1 MRDPDILPQQQR
13 ENAEPFERHNPVPWP
28 LLVVTVLMACVG
40 AAYIV
45 ATSPNEPSPWGDG
58 RVATELQG
66 ISPAGSASSALAA
79 LATVDGAAV
88 FTARCVA
95 CHQATGLGL
104 PGAFPPLAGSE
115 WVVGSEVTLA
125 AIVLH
130 GVTGS
135 IQVKG
140 VAYAGAMPAFKEQLQ
155 DAEIAAVLT
164 HIRRQWGNAADAVTA
179 QSVAA
184 VRQATSGRNEP
195 FKGEAELSGLK

>member
-28 LLVVTVLMACVG
+28 LLAVTVLMTCLG
-40 AAYIV
+40 AAYVIV
-45 ATSPNEPSPWGDG
+45 SSPDEPAPWGDG
-58 RVATELQG
+58 RTATELQG
-66 ISPAGSASSALAA
+66 TAQAGSAAASAA

-104 PGAFPPLAGSE
+104 PGAFPPLVGSE
-115 WVVGSEVTLA
+115 WVVGKDATLA

-130 GVTGS
+130 GLAGT

-140 VAYAGAMPAFKEQLQ
+140 VGYAGAMPAFKEQLQ

-164 HIRRQWGNAADAVTA
+164 HIRRQWGNAAATVTTE
-179 QSVAA
+179 SVAA
-184 VRQATSGRNEP
+184 VRLATAGRSEP
-195 FKGEAELSGLK
+195 FKGEAELNGIK

>member
-1 MRDPDILPQQQR
+1 MQEPDILPQQQR

-28 LLVVTVLMACVG
+28 LLVVTVLMTCVG
-40 AAYIV
+40 AAYIFV
-45 ATSPNEPSPWGDG
+45 TSPNSPSPWGDG
-58 RVATELQG
+58 RVASELQG
-66 ISPAGSASSALAA
+66 TAPSGSASTALAA
-79 LATVDGAAV
+79 VDGAAV

-115 WVVGSEVTLA
+115 WVLGKETTLA

-140 VAYAGAMPAFKEQLQ
+140 VGYAGAMPAFKEQLQ
-155 DAEIAAVLT
+155 DAEIAAVLS
-164 HIRRQWGNAADAVTA
+164 HIRRQWGNAANPISTE
-179 QSVAA
+179 SVAA
-184 VRQATSGRNEP
+184 VRQATIARSEP
-195 FKGEAELSGLK
+195 YKGDAELNGIK

>member
-1 MRDPDILPQQQR
+1 MREPDILPQQQR
-13 ENAEPFERHNPVPWP
+13 ENAEPFEQLNPVPWS
-28 LLVVTVLMACVG
+28 LLTATVLVTCLG
-40 AAYIV
+40 AAYILF
-45 ATSPNEPSPWGDG
+45 TSPNDPSSWGDG
-58 RVATELQG
+58 RLATELAG
-66 ISPAGSASSALAA
+66 TAPAGPASAAV
-79 LATVDGAAV
+79 TVADGAAV

-115 WVVGSEVTLA
+115 WVMGKETTLA

-140 VAYAGAMPAFKEQLQ
+140 VGYAGAMPAFKEQLQ

-164 HIRRQWGNAADAVTA
+164 HIRSQWGNAATAVTA
-179 QSVAA
+179 EAVAA
-184 VRQATSGRNEP
+184 VREATSGRIES
-195 FKGEAELSGLK
+195 FKGEAELSSLK